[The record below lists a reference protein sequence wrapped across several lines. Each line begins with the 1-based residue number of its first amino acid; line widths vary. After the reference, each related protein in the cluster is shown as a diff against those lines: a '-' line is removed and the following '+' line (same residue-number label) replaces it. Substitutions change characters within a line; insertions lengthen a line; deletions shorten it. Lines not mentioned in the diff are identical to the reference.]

1 MKTWL
6 ILLTLALCATCA
18 RAVEGTQERIDSIQ
32 ATVRT
37 AFVARRFVAINDLA
51 GQMRQQRS
59 RLADGRWELPFVTG
73 AVGWSLPQRDDA
85 AWQAR
90 LVQID
95 DWIASTPRDSTPYL
109 AKATVLVAYAWDARG
124 GGWASTV
131 DENSWRLFKER
142 LAAAQQV
149 LESSS
154 AISKVSPVWYET
166 MQTVALGLSWPEPA
180 YTRLFN
186 EAVQREPTY
195 YFFYFNAA
203 QYFLPRWQ
211 GRPGDLAQFVDGA
224 VNRTQS
230 KEGQTLYAR
239 IYWSLLWA
247 FENQTFAPDRARWPR
262 MRQGFQDILRSY
274 PDNWNVNAFAFYACM
289 AEDWPT
295 YLQATKLMTH
305 PEPRMWMF
313 GLNTS
318 SCSQRA
324 SKSGTAPNS

>member
-1 MKTWL
+1 MKTWS
-6 ILLTLALCATCA
+6 LLLALIFCATCA

-37 AFVARRFVAINDLA
+37 AFVAKRFVAINDLA

-73 AVGWSLPQRDDA
+73 AVGWNLHPRDKA

-90 LVQID
+90 LAQID

-124 GGWASTV
+124 GGWANTV
-131 DENSWRLFKER
+131 DENDWRLFKER
-142 LAAAQQV
+142 LVAAQQV

-154 AISKVSPVWYET
+154 AISKASPVWYET
-166 MQTVALGLSWPEPA
+166 MQAVALGLSWPEPA
-180 YTRLFN
+180 YTSLFN

-211 GRPGDLAQFVDGA
+211 GTPRDLAKFVDGA
-224 VNRTQS
+224 VNRTQT

-247 FENQTFAPDRARWPR
+247 FKNQTFSPDRAKWPR

-274 PDNWNVNAFAFYACM
+274 PDNWNANAFAFYACM

-313 GLNTS
+313 GLDIG

-324 SKSGTAPNS
+324 IKSGTAQ

>member
-6 ILLTLALCATCA
+6 ILLALALCATCA
-18 RAVEGTQERIDSIQ
+18 RAVEETQERIDAIQ
-32 ATVRT
+32 ASVQ
-37 AFVARRFVAINDLA
+37 ASFAARQFVAINDLA
-51 GQMRQQRS
+51 GRMRQQRS
-59 RLADGRWELPFVTG
+59 RLADGRWELPLVTG
-73 AVGWSLPQRDDA
+73 AVTWDLPAHDDA

-131 DENSWRLFKER
+131 DEAGWRLFKER

-154 AISKVSPVWYET
+154 AISRASPVWYET
-166 MQTVALGLSWPEPA
+166 MQRVALGLSWPEPA
-180 YTRLFN
+180 YVKLFD

-195 YFFYFNAA
+195 YIFYFNAA

-211 GRPGDLAQFVDGA
+211 GRPGDLARFVDGA
-224 VNRTQS
+224 VNRTQG

-247 FENQTFAPDRARWPR
+247 FQGETFAPDRAKWPR
-262 MRQGFQDILRSY
+262 MRQGFEDILRSY
-274 PDNWNVNAFAFYACM
+274 PDNWNENAFAFYACM

-295 YLQATKLMTH
+295 YLRATRLMTH
-305 PEPRMWMF
+305 PEPRMWMS
-313 GLNTS
+313 GLDIN

-324 SKSGTAPNS
+324 SKSATVR

>member
-1 MKTWL
+1 MKKWL
-6 ILLTLALCATCA
+6 VLLALALCATCA
-18 RAVEGTQERIDSIQ
+18 SAIEETQKRIDAID
-32 ATVRT
+32 ATVH
-37 AFVARRFVAINDLA
+37 AALAARRFVQINDLA
-51 GQMRQQRS
+51 GEMLRNRS
-59 RLADGRWELPFVTG
+59 RLADGRWELTYLMS
-73 AVGWSLPQRDDA
+73 AVVSGLPPRDSA

-90 LVQID
+90 LKLVD
-95 DWIASTPRDSTPYL
+95 DWIALTPRDATPYL
-109 AKATVLVAYAWDARG
+109 AKANVLVAYAWDARG
-124 GGWASTV
+124 SGWASSV
-131 DENSWRLFKER
+131 DEDGWRLFRER

-154 AISKVSPVWYET
+154 AISRTSPDWYET
-166 MQTVALGLSWPEPA
+166 MLTVALGLSWPEPA

-211 GRPGDLAQFVDGA
+211 GRPGDLARFVDEA
-224 VNRTQS
+224 VARTQS

-247 FENQTFAPDRARWPR
+247 FENQTFAPGRADWPR
-262 MRQGFQDILRSY
+262 MRQGFQDILRTY
-274 PDNWNVNAFAFYACM
+274 PDNWNANAFAFYACM

-295 YLQATKLMTH
+295 YIQATRLMTH

-313 GLNTS
+313 GLDTG
-318 SCSQRA
+318 SCSRRA
-324 SKSGTAPNS
+324 GKAPGTQ